1 MFSFWRRKWYNAT
14 DIKVMC
20 KVCVYDHEKSNTSD
34 VHNLDEKSSTS
45 SSSVPSFWSSPL
57 LLSYSNIR
65 ENHDN
70 SQSQN
75 HNIKRN
81 QNNEN
86 IPPSSLSTS
95 FNMMINYKYNFY
107 DKCHPKNCQNYQNCQ
122 NCLHLHFCSGSDA
135 FFNNSLHSLQLPGGF
150 DHHDEIHQMNHQK

>member
-1 MFSFWRRKWYNAT
+1 
-14 DIKVMC
+14 MC
-20 KVCVYDHEKSNTSD
+20 KVYVYDHEKSNTSD

-65 ENHDN
+65 DYHDN

-86 IPPSSLSTS
+86 IPPSYLSTS
-95 FNMMINYKYNFY
+95 FNMMINYNYNFY
-107 DKCHPKNCQNYQNCQ
+107 DKCHHQNCQNDQNCQ

-135 FFNNSLHSLQLPGGF
+135 FFNNSLHPLQLPGGF
-150 DHHDEIHQMNHQK
+150 DHHDQIHQMNHQK